1 MSTTPLVNRSYN
13 TALLLVRLFGVVCI
27 AWGVIGLTF
36 ATAAVILA
44 AADAPDW
51 LVENTLPYAVTSML
65 TSPLYILVGGI
76 LLGIS
81 PRVAAFIVKLSKPE
95 S

>member
-27 AWGVIGLTF
+27 AWGLIGLTF

-44 AADAPDW
+44 AADAPR
-51 LVENTLPYAVTSML
+51 
-65 TSPLYILVGGI
+65 LVG
-76 LLGIS
+76 
-81 PRVAAFIVKLSKPE
+81 
-95 S
+95 